1 MSKYT
6 FSVFFA
12 LLIFFFS
19 SCTKVEELNFE
30 NNFVIEAFIFGN
42 EPIDNIKLKTT
53 YPLDATEDI
62 SDPINDATVQLLKN
76 GNVYELQPSGNEG
89 LYHYAGND
97 LSVNSGDIFHLE
109 VNYKNRVATAH
120 TTIPTPPTNV
130 AINLETVSIPRVGL
144 NPSEIQSLRA
154 VLQGLFINVTWDNPN
169 EAWYYVVV
177 ENIEQDDDPIF
188 PPEIEGVLQNFR
200 FVSDPTQ
207 SNSQIVIGA
216 GLKHYGTHKV
226 TVYHVNQE
234 YADLF
239 ENRTQDSRDLNEPPS
254 NIENALGIFT
264 GFASQS
270 VFFEVVE

>member
-6 FSVFFA
+6 FTASIV
-12 LLIFFFS
+12 LGIIFLS
-19 SCTKVEELNFE
+19 SCTKVEELDLE
-30 NNFVIEAFIFGN
+30 NNFVVEAFLFGN

-62 SDPINDATVQLLKN
+62 SYPINDAAVQLLKN

-89 LYHYAGND
+89 LYHYTGND
-97 LSVNSGDIFHLE
+97 LSVNTGDVFQLE
-109 VNYKNRVATAH
+109 VNYNNRVATAH

-130 AINLETVSIPRVGL
+130 SINLETVSIPRVGF
-144 NPSEIQSLRA
+144 NPAGIQSLRE
-154 VLQGLFINVTWDNPN
+154 VLQGLLINVTWDNPN
-169 EAWYYVVV
+169 EAWHYVVV

-188 PPEIEGVLQNFR
+188 PPQLEEALQNFR
-200 FVSDPTQ
+200 FVSEPTQ

-216 GLKHYGTHKV
+216 GLRHYGTHKV

-254 NIENALGIFT
+254 NVDNALGIFT

-270 VFFEVVE
+270 VFFEVVD

>member
-6 FSVFFA
+6 FPIFFV
-12 LLIFFFS
+12 LLIFLFS
-19 SCTKVEELNFE
+19 SCIKVEELNFE

-53 YPLDATEDI
+53 YPLEATEDI

-97 LSVNSGDIFHLE
+97 LSVSSGDVFQLE
-109 VNYKNRVATAH
+109 VNYNNRVATAN

-130 AINLETVSIPRVGL
+130 AINLQTVSIPRVGFS
-144 NPSEIQSLRA
+144 PAEIQTLRE

-188 PPEIEGVLQNFR
+188 PPQLEEALQNFR

-216 GLKHYGTHKV
+216 GLRHYGTHKV